1 MADSGG
7 FEPPT
12 ARFVAEYSIQL
23 SYESVTDHSKATALG
38 YASLK
43 PNSECSFRKLNCA
56 SSFAFA
62 SPTLRSLR
70 FRAIFGAFRPDHRW
84 LKQNGLQRCKP
95 FNMADSGGF
104 EPPTARFVAEYSI
117 QLSYESGRCFYTR
130 SPLVDS
136 PARLSPNSLNNG
148 GEGGIR
154 TPDTL
159 LRCTPLAGERLRPLG
174 HLSATRG
181 A

>member
-1 MADSGG
+1 MSPQVVLDEPDHRWPDAAGSRLPSDEDGGLRRIRTSDRSVRSRVLYPAALPARRSSELSQITAGLTLPDRACHPTKMADSGG

-23 SYESVTDHSKATALG
+23 SYESA
-38 YASLK
+38 
-43 PNSECSFRKLNCA
+43 
-56 SSFAFA
+56 
-62 SPTLRSLR
+62 
-70 FRAIFGAFRPDHRW
+70 
-84 LKQNGLQRCKP
+84 
-95 FNMADSGGF
+95 
-104 EPPTARFVAEYSI
+104 
-117 QLSYESGRCFYTR
+117 
-130 SPLVDS
+130 
-136 PARLSPNSLNNG
+136 NG

>member
-1 MADSGG
+1 MSPHWCLINQITAGLPFSESLLPSGLKMADSGG

-23 SYESVTDHSKATALG
+23 SYESA
-38 YASLK
+38 
-43 PNSECSFRKLNCA
+43 
-56 SSFAFA
+56 
-62 SPTLRSLR
+62 
-70 FRAIFGAFRPDHRW
+70 
-84 LKQNGLQRCKP
+84 
-95 FNMADSGGF
+95 
-104 EPPTARFVAEYSI
+104 
-117 QLSYESGRCFYTR
+117 
-130 SPLVDS
+130 
-136 PARLSPNSLNNG
+136 NG

-181 A
+181 ASYPSLPRLQSQKSD

>member
-1 MADSGG
+1 MSACGAFQPDHRWFETRSASLPIIFNMVHSGG

-23 SYESVTDHSKATALG
+23 SYECIVRRIIGVKNFLSSLNQINFNNLPIKAG
-38 YASLK
+38 
-43 PNSECSFRKLNCA
+43 
-56 SSFAFA
+56 
-62 SPTLRSLR
+62 PTP
-70 FRAIFGAFRPDHRW
+70 I
-84 LKQNGLQRCKP
+84 
-95 FNMADSGGF
+95 
-104 EPPTARFVAEYSI
+104 T
-117 QLSYESGRCFYTR
+117 
-130 SPLVDS
+130 
-136 PARLSPNSLNNG
+136 LNNG